1 MKIND
6 FIPSTKIFD
15 MMDQNKNSEVQTD
28 NNNNVDFGSVLLDK
42 LNDVNNEQINA
53 DNATE
58 DFLKG
63 GDTDIHD
70 VMLSTEEARLSLDLA
85 VQIRNKV
92 MDAYQELNKMQ
103 I

>member
-1 MKIND
+1 MKINE
-6 FIPSTKIFD
+6 FVPNTKIFE
-15 MMDQNKNSEVQTD
+15 MMNQNNINSEVQTD
-28 NNNNVDFGSVLLDK
+28 TSNTGFGSILLNK
-42 LNDVNNEQINA
+42 LNEVNDEQVNA
-53 DNATE
+53 EDKTE

-85 VQIRNKV
+85 VQVRNKV

-103 I
+103 L

>member
-6 FIPSTKIFD
+6 FVPSTKIFD

-28 NNNNVDFGSVLLDK
+28 NNNVDFGSVLLDK
-42 LNDVNNEQINA
+42 LNNVNDQQLNA
-53 DNATE
+53 ENITE

>member
-6 FIPSTKIFD
+6 FVPSTKIFD
-15 MMDQNKNSEVQTD
+15 MMDQNKNSEVKTD
-28 NNNNVDFGSVLLDK
+28 NNNADFGSVLLDK
-42 LNDVNNEQINA
+42 LNNVNDQQINA
-53 DNATE
+53 ENVTE